1 LIVFSVP
8 LLFCR
13 ESVIREI
20 HRRQMW
26 EHAVLTH
33 IRHNRGELVN
43 LLVSHLELDAAVA
56 RKYESLAIRILE
68 ERAFSPLDLT
78 TAEAEERRQQIEQWQ
93 ARLYKPLE
101 EWCVGHKTPAQ
112 MGRCCI
118 LDQMADSPDPISD
131 GSSSGSSIG
140 IGSSSGGSDRSRMG
154 DADLEELWRE
164 FPSATPAIPG
174 LTAGAA
180 AATNSERSPDATA
193 AQECHVVMEPVAA
206 AAAAQSAGP
215 LSESKTGPDR
225 AIDRVLQRVEEPLDS
240 TVSSAPSP
248 PTPVPPPLSGLPGP
262 PPLVADTSE
271 PRSPVWHCDPP
282 TP

>member
-1 LIVFSVP
+1 LIVFVF
-8 LLFCR
+8 LLSFCR

-26 EHAVLTH
+26 EHSVLTH

-56 RKYESLAIRILE
+56 RMYESLAIRILE

-101 EWCVGHKTPAQ
+101 EWCVGHKTPAE

-131 GSSSGSSIG
+131 GSSSGSGIG

-164 FPSATPAIPG
+164 FPSATPAIPA
-174 LTAGAA
+174 LAASAA
-180 AATNSERSPDATA
+180 AAPNSEGSPDATA
-193 AQECHVVMEPVAA
+193 AQEWHVVLEPVAA
-206 AAAAQSAGP
+206 AAAAPSAGP
-215 LSESKTGPDR
+215 LAESKAGSNGVRDR
-225 AIDRVLQRVEEPLDS
+225 GLHQAEEPLDA
-240 TVSSAPSP
+240 TVLSAPSP
-248 PTPVPPPLSGLPGP
+248 PTPVPPPLSGVPGP

-271 PRSPVWHCDPP
+271 PLSPVWHCDPP